1 MSFINTLTPAQR
13 TAYVAEHKK
22 SRASGIMWNVS
33 YCRELDARDEN
44 DRKFAALAVKPGQK
58 VKVKVKAT
66 KAKAK
71 SKAKSKARVVS
82 APVVLTEGRFET
94 DLTRITDPVRIKFVN
109 GVTGTITPHHKSE
122 NLVKIVLDGVPGYT
136 QPNEVREASDS
147 AKIHLGG
154 KVRRNRDGWYMSV
167 ARAALSQTSLTKAG
181 FTLA

>member
-1 MSFINTLTPAQR
+1 MSLINTLTPAQR

-22 SRASGIMWNVS
+22 SRASGIVWNVN
-33 YCRELDARDEN
+33 YCRELDARDER
-44 DRKFAALAVKPGQK
+44 DRAFNALAVKPGQK
-58 VKVKVKAT
+58 VKVKVKAKT
-66 KAKAK
+66 KA
-71 SKAKSKARVVS
+71 KAKSKARVVS

-109 GVTGTITPHHKSE
+109 GVTGTITPHHKFE

-147 AKIHLGG
+147 LKIHIGG
-154 KVRRNRDGWYMSV
+154 KVRRNRDGWYMSL